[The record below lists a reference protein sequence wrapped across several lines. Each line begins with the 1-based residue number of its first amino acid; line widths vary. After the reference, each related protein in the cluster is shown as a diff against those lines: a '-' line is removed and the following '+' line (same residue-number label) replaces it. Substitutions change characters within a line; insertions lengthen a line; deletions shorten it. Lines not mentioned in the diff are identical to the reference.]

1 MDIVRGDAGRCWQM
15 ANNRRNSMTQTATTT
30 VVVVVV
36 HLTLRH
42 TFAADDNN
50 KMMMMWCWWTIPT
63 LKFTLTAFLD
73 TQGLL
78 KLLWMVYSEGK
89 LQTCLKLRNIGLIV
103 LISTLSCLMFDNK
116 IVLVLKNIM
125 VCSKQTIGDHNI

>member
-1 MDIVRGDAGRCWQM
+1 
-15 ANNRRNSMTQTATTT
+15 MTQTATTT

-50 KMMMMWCWWTIPT
+50 KMMMMWWTIPT

-73 TQGLL
+73 GYAKVFRKQRSTGAPA
-78 KLLWMVYSEGK
+78 SH
-89 LQTCLKLRNIGLIV
+89 
-103 LISTLSCLMFDNK
+103 ISNQLCNSAL
-116 IVLVLKNIM
+116 
-125 VCSKQTIGDHNI
+125 

>member
-1 MDIVRGDAGRCWQM
+1 MRGDAGRCRQM

-30 VVVVVV
+30 VVLVVV

-63 LKFTLTAFLD
+63 LKFTLAVFLD
-73 TQGLL
+73 KHFFSTKYTLL
-78 KLLWMVYSEGK
+78 FL
-89 LQTCLKLRNIGLIV
+89 
-103 LISTLSCLMFDNK
+103 LISVCVMEFLRLFAICQHLSASPHTLYGNGHILFRD
-116 IVLVLKNIM
+116 L
-125 VCSKQTIGDHNI
+125 CSAIPTVFSEHLNL